1 MTAILV
7 QRFLLHLQSAERE
20 ALDITSS
27 QNGSRS
33 SSIVFDQVIGSLG
46 LSLAPESFLGESV
59 EEVYEEGQ
67 LNGED
72 AKSEASRMGVSLT
85 TLYERDAGFNARAH
99 LGGSLDLGWES
110 GQCALRENG
119 LQEEFD
125 KNSRPEGEEMRIY
138 DGAGKLHLSHG
149 EGGPSG
155 PEGDQDFTPPQG
167 PEDIR
172 PEIDR
177 TVLRKILLDAIPPHL
192 IKWDHPLTS
201 VRPLGNG
208 QHELTFANGFTTVS
222 DFLVGADGANSRVRP
237 LLSPATPIYTGV
249 NGVEISLAPETTKL
263 PELQETVANIGKG
276 MMMALQD
283 SRMLGSQ
290 VNGDG
295 RIRTYVYLRESADWS
310 VPSDPAEAKAVL
322 KREEGFDG
330 WPQWML
336 NLIDYADESAIYPR
350 TLYILPVGHSWP
362 HVRGLGLVLAELA
375 KEGKLA
381 DLEAVDKAVAAF
393 EEKMCALAGR
403 VADKAERNLHAFI
416 HPHAPQS
423 TIRQLQQLRTE
434 GPREG

>member
-1 MTAILV
+1 MPSESSTHPCIAILGGGLGGLA
-7 QRFLLHLQSAERE
+7 LLLTLHR
-20 ALDITSS
+20 
-27 QNGSRS
+27 R
-33 SSIVFDQVIGSLG
+33 
-46 LSLAPESFLGESV
+46 
-59 EEVYEEGQ
+59 
-67 LNGED
+67 
-72 AKSEASRMGVSLT
+72 GVHA
-85 TLYERDAGFNARAH
+85 TLYERDVGFNARAH

-138 DGAGKLHLSHG
+138 DGAGKLHHSHG

-155 PEGDQDFTPPQG
+155 PEGDQDLTPPQG

-283 SRMLGSQ
+283 SCMLGSQ

-322 KREEGFDG
+322 KRYFDG

-362 HVRGLGLVLAELA
+362 HVRGVTLIGDAAHLMSPFAGAGANLALLDGLELGLVLAELA
-375 KEGKLA
+375 KAGKLA

-416 HPHAPQS
+416 HPDAPQS
-423 TIRQLQQLRTE
+423 TIRQLQQLMTE

>member
-1 MTAILV
+1 MPSESSTHPRIAILGGGLGGLALLLTLHRRGV
-7 QRFLLHLQSAERE
+7 QA
-20 ALDITSS
+20 
-27 QNGSRS
+27 
-33 SSIVFDQVIGSLG
+33 
-46 LSLAPESFLGESV
+46 
-59 EEVYEEGQ
+59 
-67 LNGED
+67 
-72 AKSEASRMGVSLT
+72 
-85 TLYERDAGFNARAH
+85 TLYERDAGFNARAR

-155 PEGDQDFTPPQG
+155 PEGDQDFTPPQR

-172 PEIDR
+172 PKIDR

-322 KREEGFDG
+322 KRYFDG

-362 HVRGLGLVLAELA
+362 HIRGVTLIGDAAHLMSPFAGAGANLALLDGLELGLVLAELA

-416 HPHAPQS
+416 HPDAPQS